1 MSTRPG
7 PATLRRIVELA
18 CRAPSI
24 HNTQPWLWR
33 VTGSRLDLYADPAR
47 QLVVA
52 DRDGRNLTISCGAAL
67 HHAQVA
73 ASALG
78 LQAYVRRMPVAG
90 NPRHLASL
98 ELTPRRRPPH
108 AEADLRAL
116 DRRSTDRRR
125 FTAWPMSDER
135 LVVLAGS
142 VSTWAVHVTPITDL
156 ATRVRLELL
165 VSRAMAHQDADPQL
179 TAEQQRWI
187 DHSPVDGIPSASVHS
202 GCCRRLRPSRY
213 DHPDPA
219 EPEVPVQST
228 DGVLLLSTDADDPA
242 AWLRTGET
250 LSALWL
256 RATTEALSVV
266 PLSQVVEVAETRA
279 VLHHDLLGGR
289 VVPQT
294 LLRIG
299 WQQIGRSDLPRTP
312 RRAVDE
318 VILR

>member
-1 MSTRPG
+1 MSARPG

-18 CRAPSI
+18 CRAPSV

-33 VTGSRLDLYADPAR
+33 VTGSRLDLYADPTR

-73 ASALG
+73 AGALG
-78 LQAYVRRMPVAG
+78 LQAYVRRLPVAG

-98 ELTPRRRPPH
+98 ELTPRRRSSH
-108 AEADLRAL
+108 AEAELRAL
-116 DRRSTDRRR
+116 ERRSTDRRR
-125 FTAWPMSDER
+125 FTAWPMTEER
-135 LVVLAGS
+135 LTALAGS
-142 VSTWAVHVTPITDL
+142 ASTWAVHVTPVTDV

-165 VSRAMAHQDADPQL
+165 VSRAMALQDADPRL

-187 DHSPVDGIPSASVHS
+187 DHSPVDGIPSSAVRS
-202 GCCRRLRPSRY
+202 GCGRRLRASRF
-213 DHPDPA
+213 DHPVPA
-219 EPEVPVQST
+219 EPEEPMQST

-242 AWLRTGET
+242 AWLRTGEA

-256 RATTEALSVV
+256 RATTEGLSVV
-266 PLSQVVEVAETRA
+266 PLSQVVEVAETRS

-289 VVPQT
+289 VVPQA

-299 WQQIGRSDLPRTP
+299 WQEIGRSEFPRTP
-312 RRAVDE
+312 RRPVDD